1 MSNIFWIAASLLIM
15 LALAFVLYPVFFHRS
30 GQSQQLD
37 QRNQNLLAYR
47 SRMQE
52 LDAEYEAGVFDKD
65 NYEQLK
71 TELGGSM
78 LDDIPE
84 NETPVA
90 STPGRKTGMAVALLS
105 ILAIPALTLVLY
117 ERWGAMDQVEQ
128 FITMEQLGG
137 GDDAGREQQM
147 ASLAAQLQAKLEA
160 SPDNP
165 DGWAMLGQTYMR
177 MEKYP
182 QAAQAFQ
189 QLEQSVGRVGGDD
202 PSRAL
207 ALGLAGQAMFFQY
220 QGAMNAE
227 VQQVITSAL
236 DLDPNEVN
244 ALGLLGISAFGQ
256 ENYREAIGFWQ
267 RIVQVAP
274 DHPQRD
280 SIEGGILE
288 AYNRLGE
295 TPPESL
301 QASIQASSQPPAQ
314 ALKSD
319 GPGVTVSVSLD
330 ETFWNDVP
338 ADTTLFV
345 FARQA
350 NVNSGA
356 PLAVARFTAAD
367 MPLEIRLDDSMAM
380 SPQNT
385 ISSVETV
392 MVTARLSPSSS
403 VMARAGDW
411 QGSLAAPATVAA
423 GEQTPLTL
431 VINSL
436 LIE

>member
-1 MSNIFWIAASLLIM
+1 MSTMFWIAASLLIM
-15 LALAFVLYPVFFHRS
+15 LALAFVLYPVLFHRA
-30 GQSQQLD
+30 GQSHQSD

-52 LDAEYEAGVFDKD
+52 LDAEYEAGLLDQD
-65 NYEQLK
+65 NYQQLK

-84 NETPVA
+84 NEAPVK
-90 STPGRKTGMAVALLS
+90 STSGRKTGMVVALAS

-128 FITMEQLGG
+128 FITMEQMGG
-137 GDDAGREQQM
+137 GDNADREQQM

-177 MEKYP
+177 MEQYP

-189 QLEQSVGRVGGDD
+189 RLEQSVERAGGDL

-207 ALGLAGQAMFFQY
+207 ALGLAGQALFFQY
-220 QGAMNAE
+220 QGAMNDE
-227 VQQVITSAL
+227 VQQAISSAL
-236 DLDPNEVN
+236 ELDPNEVN

-267 RIVQVAP
+267 RILQVAP
-274 DHPQRD
+274 DHPQRE
-280 SIEGGILE
+280 SIAGGIAE

-295 TPPESL
+295 TPPEGSL
-301 QASIQASSQPPAQ
+301 ASAQVSGQGSAQ
-314 ALKSD
+314 ALTSD
-319 GPGVTVSVSLD
+319 GAGVTVSVSLD

-350 NVNSGA
+350 NVNSGP
-356 PLAVARFTAAD
+356 PLAVARFTASD

-385 ISSVETV
+385 ISSVEQV

-403 VMARAGDW
+403 VMASPGDW
-411 QGSLAAPATVAA
+411 QGSLETPATVTV
-423 GEQTPLTL
+423 GDQTPLTL
-431 VINSL
+431 VIDSL

>member
-1 MSNIFWIAASLLIM
+1 MSNMFWIAASLLIV
-15 LALAFVLYPVFFHRS
+15 LALAFVLYPVLFHRS
-30 GQSQQLD
+30 GRNQQLD

-52 LDAEYEAGVFDKD
+52 LDAEYEARMLDQD
-65 NYEQLK
+65 NYQQLK

-84 NETPVA
+84 NETPRA

-128 FITMEQLGG
+128 FITMEQLGS
-137 GDDAGREQQM
+137 GDDADREQQM

-182 QAAQAFQ
+182 QAAQAYQ
-189 QLEQSVGRVGGDD
+189 RLEQSVERAGADD
-202 PSRAL
+202 PSRAM
-207 ALGLAGQAMFFQY
+207 AL
-220 QGAMNAE
+220 NAE
-227 VQQVITSAL
+227 VQQVITRAL
-236 DLDPNEVN
+236 ELDPNEVN
-244 ALGLLGISAFGQ
+244 ALGLLGINAFSQ
-256 ENYREAIGFWQ
+256 EKYREAIGFWQ
-267 RIVQVAP
+267 RIVEVAP

-280 SIEGGILE
+280 SIEGGMSE

-295 TPPESL
+295 TPPASL
-301 QASIQASSQPPAQ
+301 LASVQASGQPPAQ
-314 ALKSD
+314 TPLKSD

-330 ETFWNDVP
+330 QTFWSDVP

-350 NVNSGA
+350 SVNSGP

-380 SPQNT
+380 SPQNM
-385 ISSVETV
+385 ISSVEKV
-392 MVTARLSPSSS
+392 MVTARLSPSSN
-403 VMARAGDW
+403 VTARAGDW

-423 GEQTPLTL
+423 GEETPLTL

>member
-1 MSNIFWIAASLLIM
+1 MSNMFWIAASLLIV
-15 LALAFVLYPVFFHRS
+15 LALAFVLYPVLFHRS
-30 GQSQQLD
+30 GRSQQLD

-52 LDAEYEAGVFDKD
+52 LDAEYEAGVLDQD
-65 NYEQLK
+65 NYQQLK

-84 NETPVA
+84 NETPAA
-90 STPGRKTGMAVALLS
+90 STPGRKTGMAVALVS
-105 ILAIPALTLVLY
+105 ILAIPALTLMLY

-137 GDDAGREQQM
+137 GDDADRAQQM

-189 QLEQSVGRVGGDD
+189 RLEQSVERAGGDD
-202 PSRAL
+202 PSRAM
-207 ALGLAGQAMFFQY
+207 ALGLAGQALFFQY
-220 QGAMNAE
+220 QGVMNAE
-227 VQQVITSAL
+227 VQQVISGAL
-236 DLDPNEVN
+236 ELDPNEVN

-256 ENYREAIGFWQ
+256 EKYREAIGFWQ

-280 SIEGGILE
+280 SIEGGITE

-295 TPPESL
+295 TPPESFL
-301 QASIQASSQPPAQ
+301 TSTQPSVPAVQ
-314 ALKSD
+314 SD
-319 GPGVTVSVSLD
+319 GPGITVSVSLD
-330 ETFWNDVP
+330 EAFWNDVP

-345 FARQA
+345 FAHQA
-350 NVNSGA
+350 NVNSGP

-367 MPLEIRLDDSMAM
+367 MPVEIRLDDSMAM

-385 ISSVETV
+385 ISSVEKE
-392 MVTARLSPSSS
+392 MVTARLSLGSS
-403 VMARAGDW
+403 VMASAGDW
-411 QGSLAAPATVAA
+411 QGSLAAPATVAV
-423 GEQTPLTL
+423 GNQTPLTL
-431 VINSL
+431 VIDSL